1 MARVAHAKATYDIAA
16 IFKTTCLQTDG
27 SLLFEGAHLWTLP
40 NLKEL
45 HRVFVDSKDSG
56 KRPFMEKFHDQL
68 AGSNKDV
75 KRLAA
80 EVLLV
85 HFLFPSNVTGPT
97 KRRLVSTVLSWAGD
111 TANDKHPA
119 MVALDRGVGSG
130 GQGYNT
136 RRPNE
141 LWFLINFA
149 LKLKSLPN
157 PEHTT
162 LFSNAGAFREF
173 VDEVEDA
180 GSRQFRHMLLHLVY
194 PDDFERIASATHKR
208 RIAWAFR
215 GLAGSSLDELD
226 DQLLSIR
233 RNLEKELS
241 EKALDFYDPPLAAA
255 WNPDEDDAEE
265 SGASDA
271 LLYKKQ
277 IVLYGPPGTGKTHQ
291 AKALAATLI
300 RSAALQKLGAAWYFR
315 NESAVEQAIGT
326 HFHRV
331 QLHPGYSYEDF
342 IRGLHVGEGGKTE
355 YRLGLLPKLVQD
367 IEDERKAG
375 DPVAGL
381 PHVLLLDEMN
391 RADLSRLLGEC
402 FSLLE
407 DRGTAIRLPGLD
419 GQGKA
424 LTLKL
429 PDDLYVIG
437 TMNLIDQSIEQVDFA
452 LRRRFLWQRCG
463 FSRQALVDVCEQRW
477 NGRPMKGYDWDTVR
491 KDFERLG
498 GAAAALNAAIRSS
511 RVLGEEYE
519 IGHTYFFDA
528 VSFLQEDL
536 AGTKRKRIFLW
547 KKDKPERPV
556 SRLWN
561 LSLKP
566 LLHEYLRGLE
576 AIPRADELGRLEKAF
591 LAMPADVDE

>member
-1 MARVAHAKATYDIAA
+1 MARFAPAKGIYDIAA
-16 IFKTTCLQTDG
+16 RFKTTCLQADG
-27 SLLFEGAHLWTLP
+27 SLLFEGGRLWTLE

-45 HRVFVDSKDSG
+45 HRVFVDTKDTSK
-56 KRPFMEKFHDQL
+56 RAFMAKFHDQL
-68 AGSNKDV
+68 ADSKKDV

-85 HFLFPSNVTGPT
+85 HFLFPSSVTGAT

-111 TANDKHPA
+111 LADDKHPA
-119 MVALDRGVGSG
+119 MAALDRGVGSG
-130 GQGYNT
+130 GQGYNS

-149 LKLKSLPN
+149 LKLKSMDN
-157 PEHTT
+157 PVHTT
-162 LFSNAGAFREF
+162 LFSNAGAFRDL
-173 VDEVEDA
+173 VDDVEDA
-180 GSRQFRHMLLHLVY
+180 GSRQFRHMLLHLIY
-194 PDDFERIASATHKR
+194 PDDFERIASSTHKR

-215 GLAGSSLDELD
+215 DLAGPGLD
-226 DQLLSIR
+226 DLDDKILSIR
-233 RNLEKELS
+233 RSLEKELPGHT
-241 EKALDFYDPPLAAA
+241 LDFYQPPLAAA
-255 WNPDEDDAEE
+255 WNPDDDDEP
-265 SGASDA
+265 GASDA

-300 RSAALQKLGAAWYFR
+300 RSAALQKLGAAWYFQ
-315 NESAVEQAIGT
+315 NERAVQQVIGT

-355 YRLGLLPKLVQD
+355 YRLGLLPKLVQE
-367 IEDERKAG
+367 IEDERRVG
-375 DPVAGL
+375 DPVAML

-407 DRGTAIRLPGLD
+407 DRGTAIPLPGLD

-463 FSRQALVDVCEQRW
+463 FNRQALVEVCKQRW
-477 NGRPMKGYDWDTVR
+477 NDHPMKGYDWDTVG

-498 GAAAALNAAIRSS
+498 AAAAALNAAIHKSK
-511 RVLGEEYE
+511 VLGEEYE
-519 IGHTYFFDA
+519 IGHTYFFDV
-528 VSFLQEDL
+528 VSFLQEEL
-536 AGTKRKRIFLW
+536 AGTKRKRTFLW
-547 KKDKPERPV
+547 KSGKPESPV
-556 SRLWN
+556 SRLWS

-576 AIPRADELGRLEKAF
+576 PVPRAQELGRLEEAF
-591 LAMPADVDE
+591 LAILADVDE